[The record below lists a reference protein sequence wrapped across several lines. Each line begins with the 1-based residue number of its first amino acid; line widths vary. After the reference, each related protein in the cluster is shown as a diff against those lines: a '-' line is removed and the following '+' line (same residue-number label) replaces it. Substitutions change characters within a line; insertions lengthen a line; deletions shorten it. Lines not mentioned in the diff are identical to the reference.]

1 MTFFNSRNPIYRSPT
16 GAVQAGTRVHFK
28 ITVPRSMAC
37 SAAYLLIQ
45 DADGRTVCCDMFWC
59 GMNGDDH
66 EWWECHFAPQHAG
79 LCFYHFE
86 LRTSRGHSVL
96 KKDIG
101 GEARSGGSEDW
112 QLTVYAADF
121 KTPDWLAGGV
131 LYQIFP
137 DRFCSS
143 GEKKQDVPYG
153 RTMHGDWYEQ
163 PEWRPNAAGEITNSD
178 FFGGDLKGIE
188 QKLGYLESLGVTCIY
203 LNPIF
208 ESHSNHRYDTA
219 NYEKIDPLLGTE
231 ADFRALCTAA
241 KARGIR
247 ILLDGVFSHTGSDS
261 IYFNREGRYG
271 DGGAYRSQQ
280 SPYYPWY
287 SFRRWPDDYECWWNF
302 ITLPNV
308 REGNPAYDAYIN
320 GESGIIRRWLE
331 AGAAGWRLDVA
342 DELPDCFIDSL
353 NRAVKGFDENALVL
367 GEVWEDA
374 SNKTA
379 YGVRRRYL
387 MGGQLDSVMNY
398 PFRDAI
404 LGFLCGA
411 HASLMMDRIET
422 IVENYPP
429 QVLDILMN
437 HIGTHDTER
446 ALTVLG
452 GEPAGERGRA
462 WQSAQRMTPDQ
473 RETALER
480 LRLASLLQFML
491 PGVPCI
497 YYGDEA
503 GMEGYR
509 DPFNRAC
516 YPWGREEEDL
526 LAWYRYIALL
536 RREHSD
542 ILKHGKLRSVYA
554 HGDILSFERYIE
566 TEYGEK
572 ALFIAVNRSGDNAV
586 IPGVDYR
593 CAQFIFG
600 APYIN
605 DTDGPADFK
614 LPPFG
619 FSLLRIERE
628 NGRYIPELT

>member
-398 PFRDAI
+398 PFRAALRAVCVQPAVYPVQYRQKGGKPMDQAKIGRFIAARRKAQGLTQRQLADALSI
-404 LGFLCGA
+404 SDKTVSKWECGKGLPEVSLMLPLCGA
-411 HASLMMDRIET
+411 LQI
-422 IVENYPP
+422 
-429 QVLDILMN
+429 
-437 HIGTHDTER
+437 
-446 ALTVLG
+446 TV
-452 GEPAGERGRA
+452 
-462 WQSAQRMTPDQ
+462 
-473 RETALER
+473 
-480 LRLASLLQFML
+480 
-491 PGVPCI
+491 
-497 YYGDEA
+497 
-503 GMEGYR
+503 
-509 DPFNRAC
+509 N
-516 YPWGREEEDL
+516 DL
-526 LAWYRYIALL
+526 LTGAVVSETDYRKRAEENMMNLMRENEENKRRMMLSVLCGAITIIAVCALAALAAFAPLPAAARIALL
-536 RREHSD
+536 LLALATAAAGVFAAAMLDVQAGYYKCPHCGALFAPTFGEYVKAYHTITRRRLTCPHC
-542 ILKHGKLRSVYA
+542 
-554 HGDILSFERYIE
+554 
-566 TEYGEK
+566 GEK
-572 ALFIAVNRSGDNAV
+572 GLCRK
-586 IPGVDYR
+586 
-593 CAQFIFG
+593 Q
-600 APYIN
+600 
-605 DTDGPADFK
+605 
-614 LPPFG
+614 
-619 FSLLRIERE
+619 LRR
-628 NGRYIPELT
+628 